1 METILTAL
9 ENFGIGGLFAGA
21 LIWFMWYRETKTI
34 PALME
39 QVSRELQAERALCQR
54 WHEENLKDHQA
65 LMEGQKEIHHAV
77 QELQQHLR
85 LDQALMEQRQQPR
98 P

>member
-1 METILTAL
+1 VDTILTAL

-39 QVSRELQAERALCQR
+39 QVSKELQAERALCQR

-65 LMEGQKEIHHAV
+65 LMEGQKDIHHAV
-77 QELQQHLR
+77 REVQEHLR
-85 LDQALMEQRQQPR
+85 LEQRPR
-98 P
+98 RP